1 MTAYVFHIELR
12 FRFLL
17 ISIELGFCR
26 LKKRTR
32 VRQRFGFDDLAKNR
46 NKIGISIEEIVATAV
61 ITVAISFYLLVSVS
75 NPFSNPPVEEN
86 SDYTSTPIGVPGCQ
100 KLQRRTLHS
109 SLSEQR
115 SIGLISSLRE
125 DTLDI

>member
-17 ISIELGFCR
+17 ISIELGFSR

-32 VRQRFGFDDLAKNR
+32 VRQRFGFDDVAKNR
-46 NKIGISIEEIVATAV
+46 NRIGISIEEIVATAV
-61 ITVAISFYLLVSVS
+61 ITVATSFYLLVSVS

-86 SDYTSTPIGVPGCQ
+86 SGFTSTSIGVLG
-100 KLQRRTLHS
+100 RTLRS
-109 SLSEQR
+109 SLSDQ
-115 SIGLISSLRE
+115 GQ
-125 DTLDI
+125 